1 MWHNCYNITLN
12 TNKLSV
18 IYPRPP
24 SLNSTTSCIIHTG
37 RNFVYAATDNYPTL
51 SDPREGELQFVWI
64 FILSEEMKYSQ
75 SYNPGVRCRLCW
87 KISSKHLN
95 SPPWIPQMTD
105 YLYLSL
111 SFSQS
116 YFFSEVSSTRSS
128 PSEGTVSSIEG
139 RAIWR
144 RGR

>member
-1 MWHNCYNITLN
+1 MWHNCYNIALN

-37 RNFVYAATDNYPTL
+37 RNFVYAATDKYPSLT
-51 SDPREGELQFVWI
+51 DPREGNCNLYEYLFY
-64 FILSEEMKYSQ
+64 LRKYSQ

-87 KISSKHLN
+87 KIASKHLN